1 MDGGECAEDLEK
13 AAYLMH
19 LKDYLFYRL
28 TGKITTD
35 ATDQS
40 LIFLNQETREYM
52 DEAFA
57 VCGLEKYREKY
68 PPVLPAKENAFSI
81 TREAAEELGL
91 PEEVLVTSGP
101 MDVSA
106 CALGSGVTEA
116 GQCCSIM
123 GTAALH
129 EMVLDK
135 PLQDDI
141 RAGMTNTH
149 VMEDRW
155 LRLMAVAGGERR
167 IWSGC

>member
-1 MDGGECAEDLEK
+1 
-13 AAYLMH
+13 MH

-40 LIFLNQETREYM
+40 LIFLNQETGIHGR
-52 DEAFA
+52 AFA
-57 VCGLEKYREKY
+57 VCGLENTGEVSAGTAGEGKMR
-68 PPVLPAKENAFSI
+68 LQSQG
-81 TREAAEELGL
+81 EAAQELGL
-91 PEEVLVTSGP
+91 PEDVLVTSGP

-141 RAGMTNTH
+141 RGDDDHARDGGQ
-149 VMEDRW
+149 
-155 LRLMAVAGGERR
+155 MAQADGVAGGDAR
-167 IWSGC
+167 I